1 MGDCLGFEQKI
12 ERFCAGNALLEQ
24 GDRVLVCLSGGADSV
39 CLLRVLL
46 SLKER
51 LSLTL
56 YAAHVNHMLRGADA
70 DADEAFCRSLCA
82 AHGVELFI
90 LRADV
95 KKIARDS
102 AQGFEAAARQV
113 RYDYFSE
120 LKERY
125 ALNKIATAHNKNDN
139 AETSLMYFLRGSGID
154 GLKGIRVKRADG
166 VVRPLLCA
174 ARAEI
179 EAYLQQL
186 GQEYRTDATNLSEDY
201 TRNRIRSR
209 LLPQLAA
216 EYNPNVIE
224 TLADNALLLALDAQY
239 LNERAAEL
247 EARLVTEQ
255 KDGGYTVDVEG
266 YCAAE
271 CALRLRVLRRTVARM
286 GIAPPYAAVM
296 RCDALFHGNMQ
307 GKAVSITDALYAQRE
322 YGAVRIYRAQ
332 DAAEG
337 FFCPLLIGEK
347 QYVKEADTW
356 FFSRLLT
363 KEQFA
368 AEVDFGQ
375 KNCAYFDYN
384 SMSGQIYIR
393 SRKNGDTFAPF
404 GMEGKK
410 KLKEYLIDEKVSAHL
425 RGRVPL
431 IDCGGEILWVCG
443 HRRSALHPVSEGTKT
458 ILKIVFWEGQ

>member
-1 MGDCLGFEQKI
+1 
-12 ERFCAGNALLEQ
+12 
-24 GDRVLVCLSGGADSV
+24 
-39 CLLRVLL
+39 
-46 SLKER
+46 
-51 LSLTL
+51 
-56 YAAHVNHMLRGADA
+56 
-70 DADEAFCRSLCA
+70 
-82 AHGVELFI
+82 
-90 LRADV
+90 
-95 KKIARDS
+95 
-102 AQGFEAAARQV
+102 
-113 RYDYFSE
+113 
-120 LKERY
+120 
-125 ALNKIATAHNKNDN
+125 
-139 AETSLMYFLRGSGID
+139 
-154 GLKGIRVKRADG
+154 
-166 VVRPLLCA
+166 
-174 ARAEI
+174 
-179 EAYLQQL
+179 
-186 GQEYRTDATNLSEDY
+186 
-201 TRNRIRSR
+201 
-209 LLPQLAA
+209 
-216 EYNPNVIE
+216 
-224 TLADNALLLALDAQY
+224 
-239 LNERAAEL
+239 
-247 EARLVTEQ
+247 
-255 KDGGYTVDVEG
+255 
-266 YCAAE
+266 
-271 CALRLRVLRRTVARM
+271 M
-286 GIAPPYAAVM
+286 GIAPSYAAVM

-393 SRKNGDTFAPF
+393 SRKNGDIFAPF

-443 HRRSALHPVSEGTKT
+443 HRRSALHPVSEDTKT